1 MASEVELSHI
11 LEFWLQPKYVSYSS
25 VRYPPFTWL
34 TFKDVTSR
42 HHYQGA
48 LLVQVSTTCH
58 IWILGFGGKVCK
70 SVQGILRSKLKVWS
84 HFVNDAIG
92 WKSSVIFIFLCDTTH
107 MNTVNT
113 CILICGNIK
122 KYENIFVEMILWFSF
137 EKILGDTDCITQ
149 CSTES
154 QMHLNQ
160 KKKAVSKI
168 ILYHFQRRIQY
179 PTKHLT

>member
-1 MASEVELSHI
+1 
-11 LEFWLQPKYVSYSS
+11 
-25 VRYPPFTWL
+25 
-34 TFKDVTSR
+34 
-42 HHYQGA
+42 
-48 LLVQVSTTCH
+48 
-58 IWILGFGGKVCK
+58 
-70 SVQGILRSKLKVWS
+70 
-84 HFVNDAIG
+84 
-92 WKSSVIFIFLCDTTH
+92 

-122 KYENIFVEMILWFSF
+122 KHENIFVEMILWFSF
-137 EKILGDTDCITQ
+137 EKILGETDYITH

-179 PTKHLT
+179 PAKHLI